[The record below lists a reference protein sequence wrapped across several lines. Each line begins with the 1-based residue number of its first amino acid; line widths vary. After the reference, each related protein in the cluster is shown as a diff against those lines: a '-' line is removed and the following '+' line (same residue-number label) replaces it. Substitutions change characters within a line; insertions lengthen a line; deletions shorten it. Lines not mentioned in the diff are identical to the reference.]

1 MFLAVPHTETGG
13 VVTLDRSGRVALFHV
28 DRDNYVPYITN
39 TVGDAK
45 LGVTIAT
52 KYDLPGAG
60 NIFKTRFEQ
69 LIAQGQYQQAAKL
82 AADAP
87 QGVLRTP
94 ETIQKFQSAP
104 NVGGGPP
111 ADLQYYTFL
120 LQKGPLNKAE
130 SIGLC
135 QRILQFRPNE
145 GKAKIEKFLKEQKL
159 ENSEV
164 CQYIHCIFYIF
175 YFADFNHEIPKH

>member
-1 MFLAVPHTETGG
+1 MICAQTTMFLSVPHDKTGG

-28 DRDNYVPYITN
+28 DDTNYVPYITN

-52 KYDLPGAG
+52 KFNLPGAG

-69 LIAQGQYQQAAKL
+69 LIAQGNYQAAAKL

-111 ADLQYYTFL
+111 ADLQYYTCL

-145 GKAKIEKFLKEQKL
+145 GKAEIEEFQKEQKL
-159 ENSEV
+159 ECSEV
-164 CQYIHCIFYIF
+164 RSTYVH
-175 YFADFNHEIPKH
+175 KHNVDL

>member
-1 MFLAVPHTETGG
+1 MVPASKYGCIYAISQQGTLFLSDIQTGRHVFSRRVSNTTMFLSVPHTESGG

-28 DRDNYVPYITN
+28 LCDNYVSYITN
-39 TVGDAK
+39 TVGDDK

-69 LIAQGQYQQAAKL
+69 LLAQGQYQQAAKL

-94 ETIQKFQSAP
+94 ETIQKCQSAP
-104 NVGGGPP
+104 NVGGP
-111 ADLQYYTFL
+111 
-120 LQKGPLNKAE
+120 
-130 SIGLC
+130 
-135 QRILQFRPNE
+135 
-145 GKAKIEKFLKEQKL
+145 
-159 ENSEV
+159 
-164 CQYIHCIFYIF
+164 
-175 YFADFNHEIPKH
+175 